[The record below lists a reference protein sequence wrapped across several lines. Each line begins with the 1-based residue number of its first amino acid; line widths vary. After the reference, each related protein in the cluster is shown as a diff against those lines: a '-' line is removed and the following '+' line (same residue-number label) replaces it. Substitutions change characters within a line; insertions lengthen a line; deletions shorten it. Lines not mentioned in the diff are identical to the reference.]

1 MTATNTLPTGPQSIS
16 LDTAVE
22 MTTRFRSEKEAILA
36 PAYQGRDI
44 LCNSE
49 TFNRAAID
57 RLLALDGCEG
67 LRIYYGMDESLQVHA
82 ILAGV
87 TEGNEDILPSA
98 GASLQDDTGDIS
110 EEGQRCPPLCP
121 PPSALNP

>member
-67 LRIYYGMDESLQVHA
+67 LRIYYGMD
-82 ILAGV
+82 
-87 TEGNEDILPSA
+87 
-98 GASLQDDTGDIS
+98 
-110 EEGQRCPPLCP
+110 
-121 PPSALNP
+121 